1 MKKLFAIVLSIA
13 LMLTFAACTSNTGTG
28 GENNGDGNGKV
39 LSIDEVTL
47 TVPSK
52 ITAVAKEDLKVGFI
66 FLHDANSTYDKNFM
80 DAAEAAC
87 SALGL
92 SDDQILM
99 KTGIPEGE
107 ECYTTA
113 KELVNAGCQVIFA
126 DSFGHEP
133 YIIKAAKEYPT
144 VQFCH
149 ATGVRGK
156 TEGVGNYHTAFAE
169 IYKGRY
175 LAGVAAG
182 MKLNEMIADK
192 KFTAAEA
199 KMGYVG
205 AFPYAE
211 VISGFTSFYL
221 GAKSVCPSVTME
233 VQYTQS
239 WFDIEK
245 ENTAAKALIANGC
258 KLISQHADSS
268 GAPSACEAEGV
279 PNVAYNV
286 DTSNI
291 GPNTAII
298 SSKINWTP
306 YMTMM
311 IKAVLDG
318 TTIPSDYCAT
328 LTEGAVQLTKLN
340 EKVAAEGTQAKLDE
354 VKAKLEKNEIKVF
367 DTKTFTVSGKEL
379 TTYLADVVD
388 AGDFVPDTEAIA
400 DGRFIESEKRSAPYF
415 NVIIDGITVPAQ

>member
-1 MKKLFAIVLSIA
+1 MKKLLAIVLS
-13 LMLTFAACTSNTGTG
+13 LCMLLAFAGCSDANTSSGSDAD
-28 GENNGDGNGKV
+28 EAKV
-39 LSIDEVTL
+39 LSIDEVEL
-47 TVPSK
+47 TVADK
-52 ITAVAKEDLKVGFI
+52 IEAVAKEDLKVGFI
-66 FLHDANSTYDKNFM
+66 FLHDANSTYDKNFI
-80 DAAEAAC
+80 DAANAAC
-87 SALGL
+87 EALGIK
-92 SDDQILM
+92 DDQVIM

-133 YIIKAAKEYPT
+133 YMVKAAKEYPK

-156 TEGVGNYHTAFAE
+156 TEGLGNYHTAFAE

-175 LAGVAAG
+175 LAGIAAG
-182 MKLNEMIADK
+182 MKLNEMIKAG
-192 KFTAAEA
+192 KFTAEEA
-199 KMGYVG
+199 KIGYVG

-211 VISGFTSFYL
+211 VISGYTSFYL
-221 GAKSVCPSVTME
+221 GVKSVCPTVKME

-268 GAPSACEAEGV
+268 GAPSACEAAGV

-298 SSKINWTP
+298 SSKISWVP

-311 IKAVLDG
+311 IKAMLEG
-318 TTIPSDYCAT
+318 TSIPADYCAT
-328 LTEGAVQLTKLN
+328 LEEGAVQLTALTKN
-340 EKVAAEGTQAKLDE
+340 AAPGTQEAIDAA
-354 VKAKLEKNEIKVF
+354 KAKLSDGSLKVF
-367 DTKTFTVSGKEL
+367 DTKSFTVDGKEL

-388 AGDFVPDTEAIA
+388 MGDFVPDTEAVV

-415 NVIIDGITVPAQ
+415 NVIIDGITVPKN

>member
-1 MKKLFAIVLSIA
+1 MKKLLA
-13 LMLTFAACTSNTGTG
+13 MLLCLCMVFVFAAC
-28 GENNGDGNGKV
+28 GEDTNKDDETAKV
-39 LSIDEVTL
+39 LSIDEVET
-47 TVPSK
+47 TTPAT
-52 ITAVAKEDLKVGFI
+52 ITKVAKEDLKVGFI
-66 FLHDANSTYDKNFM
+66 FLHDQNSTYDKNFI
-80 DAAEAAC
+80 DAANAAC
-87 SALGL
+87 EALGIKE
-92 SDDQILM
+92 DQIIM

-133 YIIKAAKEYPT
+133 YMIKAAKEFPN

-156 TEGVGNYHTAFAE
+156 TELVGNYHTAFAE

-175 LAGVAAG
+175 LAGIAAG
-182 MKLNEMIADK
+182 MKINEMIEAG
-192 KFTAAEA
+192 KFTAEEA

-211 VISGFTSFYL
+211 VISGYTSFYL
-221 GAKSVCPSVTME
+221 GAKSVCPTVTME

-268 GAPSACEAEGV
+268 GAPSACEDAGI

-298 SSKINWTP
+298 SSKISWVP
-306 YMTMM
+306 YMKMM
-311 IKAVLDG
+311 ITAVLEG
-318 TTIPSDYCAT
+318 TSIPADYCAT
-328 LTEGAVQLTKLN
+328 LSEDAVQLTALTKN
-340 EKVAAEGTQAKLDE
+340 AAEGTQKAIDDA
-354 VKAKLEKNEIKVF
+354 KAKLIDNSLKVF
-367 DTKTFTVSGKEL
+367 DTKNFTVGGKEL

-388 AGDFVPDTEAIA
+388 LGDYVGDTEAIV

-415 NVIIDGITVPAQ
+415 NVIIDGITVPEA

>member
-1 MKKLFAIVLSIA
+1 MKKLLAILLAVA
-13 LMLTFAACTSNTGTG
+13 MLFSFAACG
-28 GENNGDGNGKV
+28 GEKEEATPGADENKV

-47 TVPSK
+47 TEPAK
-52 ITAVAKEDLKVGFI
+52 ITKVAKEDLKVGFI
-66 FLHDANSTYDKNFM
+66 FLHDQNSTYDKNFI
-80 DAAEAAC
+80 DAADAAC
-87 SALGL
+87 KALGIKE
-92 SDDQILM
+92 DQVIM

-133 YIIKAAKEYPT
+133 YMVKAAKEFPN

-156 TEGVGNYHTAFAE
+156 TEGLGNYHTAFAE

-175 LAGVAAG
+175 LAGIAAG
-182 MKLNEMIADK
+182 MKLNEMIK
-192 KFTAAEA
+192 KGDFKAEEA

-211 VISGFTSFYL
+211 VISGYTSFYL
-221 GAKSVCPSVTME
+221 GAKSVCPTVTME

-245 ENTAAKALIANGC
+245 ENTAAKALIANGA

-268 GAPSACEAEGV
+268 GAPSACEAAGV

-298 SSKINWTP
+298 SSKISWVP

-311 IKAVLDG
+311 IKAMLEG
-318 TTIPSDYCAT
+318 TSIPSDYCAT
-328 LTEGAVQLTKLN
+328 LEEGAVQLTELTKN
-340 EKVAAEGTQAKLDE
+340 AAEGTKEAIDTAKDKL
-354 VKAKLEKNEIKVF
+354 AKGEIKVF
-367 DTKTFTVSGKEL
+367 DTKTFTVEGKEL

-388 AGDFVPDTEAIA
+388 MGDFVPDTEAIV

-415 NVIIDGITVPAQ
+415 NVIIDGITVPAE

>member
-1 MKKLFAIVLSIA
+1 MKKLLAIVLS
-13 LMLTFAACTSNTGTG
+13 LCMLLAFAGCSDANTSSGSDAD
-28 GENNGDGNGKV
+28 EAKV
-39 LSIDEVTL
+39 LSIDEVEL
-47 TVPSK
+47 TVADK
-52 ITAVAKEDLKVGFI
+52 IEAVAKEDLKVGFI
-66 FLHDANSTYDKNFM
+66 FLHDANSTYDKNFI
-80 DAAEAAC
+80 DAANAAC
-87 SALGL
+87 EALGIK
-92 SDDQILM
+92 DDQVIM

-133 YIIKAAKEYPT
+133 YMVKAAKEYPK

-156 TEGVGNYHTAFAE
+156 TEGLGNYHTAFAE

-175 LAGVAAG
+175 LAGIAAG
-182 MKLNEMIADK
+182 MKLNEMIKAG
-192 KFTAAEA
+192 KFTAEEA
-199 KMGYVG
+199 KIGYVG

-211 VISGFTSFYL
+211 VISGYTSFYL
-221 GAKSVCPSVTME
+221 GVKSVCPTVKME

-268 GAPSACEAEGV
+268 GAPSACEAAGV

-298 SSKINWTP
+298 SSKISWVP

-311 IKAVLDG
+311 IKAMLEG
-318 TTIPSDYCAT
+318 TSIPADYCAT
-328 LTEGAVQLTKLN
+328 LEEGAVQLTALTKN
-340 EKVAAEGTQAKLDE
+340 AAPGTQEAIDAA
-354 VKAKLEKNEIKVF
+354 KAKLSDGSLKVF
-367 DTKTFTVSGKEL
+367 DTKNFTVDGKEL

-388 AGDFVPDTEAIA
+388 MGDFVPDTEAVV

-415 NVIIDGITVPAQ
+415 NVIIDGITVPKN

>member
-1 MKKLFAIVLSIA
+1 MKKLLALVLALTMAFALVSCGNA
-13 LMLTFAACTSNTGTG
+13 
-28 GENNGDGNGKV
+28 NNGDEAKV
-39 LSIDEVTL
+39 LSIDEVELSVADT
-47 TVPSK
+47 
-52 ITAVAKEDLKVGFI
+52 IEAVAKEDLKVGFI
-66 FLHDANSTYDKNFM
+66 FLHDANSTYDKNFI
-80 DAAEAAC
+80 DAANTAC
-87 SALGL
+87 KDLGIKE
-92 SDDQILM
+92 DQVIM

-107 ECYTTA
+107 EAYTTA

-133 YIIKAAKEYPT
+133 YMIKAAKEFPK

-149 ATGVRGK
+149 ATGTRGK
-156 TEGVGNYHTAFAE
+156 IEGLGNYHTAFAE
-169 IYKGRY
+169 IYKGRF
-175 LAGVAAG
+175 LAGIAAG
-182 MKLNEMIADK
+182 MKLNEMIDAGK
-192 KFTAAEA
+192 YTAEEA

-211 VISGFTSFYL
+211 VISGYTSFYL
-221 GAKSVCPSVTME
+221 GAKSVCPTVTME

-258 KLISQHADSS
+258 KLVSQHADSS
-268 GAPSACEAEGV
+268 GAPSACEAAGV

-298 SSKINWTP
+298 SSKISWVP

-311 IKAVLDG
+311 IKAMLEG
-318 TTIPSDYCAT
+318 TSIPSDYCAT
-328 LTEGAVQLTKLN
+328 LEEGAVQLTTLTKN
-340 EKVAAEGTQAKLDE
+340 AAKGTQEAIDTAKD
-354 VKAKLEKNEIKVF
+354 KLIKGEIQVF
-367 DTKTFTVSGKEL
+367 DTKTFTVGGAEL

-388 AGDFVPDTEAIA
+388 LGDYVPDTEAIV

-415 NVIIDGITVPAQ
+415 NVIIDGITVPEEN

>member
-1 MKKLFAIVLSIA
+1 MKKLLAVLLSIA
-13 LMLTFAACTSNTGTG
+13 MLFCFAACGSTDTSS
-28 GENNGDGNGKV
+28 DADVAKV
-39 LSIDEVTL
+39 DSIDDVEL
-47 TVPSK
+47 TVAAK
-52 ITAVAKEDLKVGFI
+52 IEAVAKKDLKVGFI

-87 SALGL
+87 EKLGL
-92 SDDQILM
+92 TDDQIFM

-133 YIIKAAKEYPT
+133 YLIQAAKEFPK

-149 ATGVRGK
+149 ATGTRGK
-156 TEGVGNYHTAFAE
+156 IEGVGNYHTAFAE

-175 LAGVAAG
+175 LAGIAAG
-182 MKLNEMIADK
+182 MKLNEMIDAG
-192 KFTAAEA
+192 KFTAEEA
-199 KMGYVG
+199 KIGYVG

-211 VISGFTSFYL
+211 VISGYTSFYL
-221 GAKSVCPSVTME
+221 GVKSVCPTVTME

-245 ENTAAKALIANGC
+245 ENTAAKALIANGA

-268 GAPSACEAEGV
+268 GAPSACEAAGV

-298 SSKINWTP
+298 SSKISWEP

-311 IKAVLDG
+311 IKAMIDG
-318 TTIPSDYCAT
+318 TSIPSDYCAT
-328 LTEGAVQLTKLN
+328 LEEGAVQLTELTAN
-340 EKVAAEGTQAKLDE
+340 AASGTKEAIDTA
-354 VKAKLEKNEIKVF
+354 KAKLIDGSLKVF
-367 DTKTFTVSGKEL
+367 DTANFTVGGKKL

-388 AGDFVPDTEAIA
+388 AGDFVPDTEAIV

-415 NVIIDGITVPAQ
+415 NVIIDGITVPQE

>member
-1 MKKLFAIVLSIA
+1 MKKLLAILLALAMLVVFAG
-13 LMLTFAACTSNTGTG
+13 C
-28 GENNGDGNGKV
+28 GENGGDQAKV
-39 LSIDEVTL
+39 QSIDEVTL
-47 TVPSK
+47 TTPAQIEK
-52 ITAVAKEDLKVGFI
+52 VAKEDLKVGFI
-66 FLHDANSTYDKNFM
+66 FLHDANSTYDKNFI
-80 DAAEAAC
+80 DAANAAC
-87 SALGL
+87 EALGIGE
-92 SDDQILM
+92 SQVIM

-113 KELVNAGCQVIFA
+113 KELVTAGCQVIFA

-133 YIIKAAKEYPT
+133 YMIKAAKEFPK

-149 ATGVRGK
+149 ATGTRGK
-156 TEGVGNYHTAFAE
+156 IEGVSNYHTAFAE

-175 LAGVAAG
+175 LAGIAAG
-182 MKLNEMIADK
+182 MKLNEMINAG
-192 KFTAAEA
+192 KFTANEA

-211 VISGFTSFYL
+211 VISGYTSFYL
-221 GAKSVCPSVTME
+221 GAKSVCPTVTME

-268 GAPSACEAEGV
+268 GAPSACEAAGV

-298 SSKINWTP
+298 SSKISWVP

-311 IKAVLDG
+311 IKAMLEG
-318 TTIPSDYCAT
+318 TSIPADYCAT
-328 LTEGAVQLTKLN
+328 LEEGAVQLTTLTKN
-340 EKVAAEGTQAKLDE
+340 AAEGTQAAIDAAKDKLN
-354 VKAKLEKNEIKVF
+354 KGEIKVF
-367 DTKTFTVSGKEL
+367 DTKTFTVEGKEL

-388 AGDFVPDTEAIA
+388 LGDFVPDTEAIVE
-400 DGRFIESEKRSAPYF
+400 GRFIESEKRSAPYF
-415 NVIIDGITVPAQ
+415 NVIIDGITVPAE

>member
-1 MKKLFAIVLSIA
+1 MKKLLAILLCA
-13 LMLTFAACTSNTGTG
+13 AMLFSFAACGDAKTTSTGNAD
-28 GENNGDGNGKV
+28 ENAVK
-39 LSIDEVTL
+39 SIDETEQ

-52 ITAVAKEDLKVGFI
+52 ITAVAKDKLKVGFI
-66 FLHDANSTYDKNFM
+66 FLHDSNSTYDKNFM
-80 DAAEAAC
+80 DAADAAC
-87 SALGL
+87 KALGIT
-92 SDDQILM
+92 DEQKII
-99 KTGIPEGE
+99 KTGIPEGD

-113 KELVNAGCQVIFA
+113 KELVNSGCQLIFA

-133 YIIKAAKEYPT
+133 YMIKAAKEFPE

-149 ATGVRGK
+149 ATGTRAII
-156 TEGVGNYHTAFAE
+156 EGVPNYHTAFAE
-169 IYKGRY
+169 IYKGRF
-175 LAGVAAG
+175 LAGIAAG
-182 MKLNEMIADK
+182 MKLNEMIDAG
-192 KFTAAEA
+192 KFKAEEA

-211 VISGFTSFYL
+211 VISGYTSFYL

-245 ENTAAKALIANGC
+245 ENSAAKALIANGC

-268 GAPSACEAEGV
+268 GAPSACEEKGI

-291 GPNTAII
+291 GPSTAIV
-298 SSKINWTP
+298 SSKITWTP
-306 YMTMM
+306 YMTMI
-311 IKAVLDG
+311 IKAMLDG
-318 TTIPSDYCAT
+318 GTIPADYCAT
-328 LTEGAVQLTKLN
+328 FAEGAVELTPLT
-340 EKVAAEGTQAKLDE
+340 KVAAKGTQEKIDE
-354 VKAKLEKNEIKVF
+354 VAEKLKKDEIRVF
-367 DTKTFTVSGKEL
+367 DTSTFTVNGKEL

-388 AGDFVPDTEAIA
+388 LGDYVPDTEAVK

-415 NVIIDGITVPAQ
+415 NVIIDGITVPEN

>member
-1 MKKLFAIVLSIA
+1 MKKVISILLVLVMLFA
-13 LMLTFAACTSNTGTG
+13 AAGCANEEPVTENG
-28 GENNGDGNGKV
+28 GEENAV
-39 LSIDEVTL
+39 ASINDVEL
-47 TVPSK
+47 TTPST

-87 SALGL
+87 KELGL
-92 SDDQILM
+92 NDDQMLI

-113 KELVNAGCQVIFA
+113 KELVTAGCQVIFA

-133 YIIKAAKEYPT
+133 FMIKAAKEFPN

-149 ATGVRGK
+149 ATGTRGK
-156 TEGVGNYHTAFAE
+156 IEGVGNYHTAFAE

-175 LAGVAAG
+175 LAGIAAG
-182 MKLNEMIADK
+182 MKLNEMIEAGE
-192 KFTAAEA
+192 FTAEEA

-211 VISGFTSFYL
+211 VMSGFTSFYL
-221 GAKSVCPSVTME
+221 GAKSVCPTVKME
-233 VQYTQS
+233 VQYTNS

-245 ENTAAKALIANGC
+245 ENSAAKALIANGC

-268 GAPSACEAEGV
+268 GAPSACEEAKV

-286 DTSNI
+286 DTTNI

-306 YMTMM
+306 YMKMM
-311 IKAVLDG
+311 IQAVIDG
-318 TTIPSDYCAT
+318 TSIPSDYCAT
-328 LTEGAVQLTKLN
+328 LKEGAVELTALN
-340 EKVAAEGTQAKLDE
+340 EKVAAKGTKEALDAAYAKLADDS
-354 VKAKLEKNEIKVF
+354 LRVF
-367 DTKTFTVSGKEL
+367 DTATFTVDNAAL
-379 TTYLADVVD
+379 TTYLADIVD
-388 AGDFVPDTEAIA
+388 MGDYVPDTEAII
-400 DGRFIESEKRSAPYF
+400 DGRFAESEMRSAPYF
-415 NVIIDGITVPAQ
+415 NVVIDGITVPAA

>member
-1 MKKLFAIVLSIA
+1 MKKILA
-13 LMLTFAACTSNTGTG
+13 MLLCLAMVFSFAACREQTEAT
-28 GENNGDGNGKV
+28 KV
-39 LSIDEVTL
+39 LSIDEVEL
-47 TVPSK
+47 TVPDE
-52 ITAVAKEDLKVGFI
+52 ITPVAKEDLKVGFI

-80 DAAEAAC
+80 DAADAAC
-87 SALGL
+87 EALGL
-92 SDDQILM
+92 SDSQVII
-99 KTGIPEGE
+99 KTGIPEDNQ
-107 ECYTTA
+107 CYETA
-113 KELVNAGCQVIFA
+113 KELVNSGCQIIFA

-133 YIIKAAKEYPT
+133 YMIKAAKEFPS

-149 ATGVRGK
+149 ATGTRGK
-156 TEGVGNYHTAFAE
+156 IEGVGNYHTAFAE

-175 LAGVAAG
+175 LAGIAAG
-182 MKLNEMIADK
+182 MKLNEMIENGE
-192 KFTAAEA
+192 FTADEA

-205 AFPYAE
+205 AYPYAE

-221 GAKSVCPSVTME
+221 GAKSVCPTVTME

-268 GAPSACEAEGV
+268 GAPSACEEKGV

-298 SSKINWTP
+298 SSKISWEP

-311 IKAVLDG
+311 LTAMIEG
-318 TTIPSDYCAT
+318 GTIPADYCAT
-328 LTEGAVQLTKLN
+328 LKEGAVQLTALTAN
-340 EKVAAEGTQAKLDE
+340 AAEGTQEAIDAAKALLENDE
-354 VKAKLEKNEIKVF
+354 LKVF
-367 DTKTFTVSGKEL
+367 DTATFTVGGQEL
-379 TTYLADVVD
+379 TTYLADMVD
-388 AGDFVPDTEAIA
+388 LGDYVADTEAVV

>member
-1 MKKLFAIVLSIA
+1 MKKLLAILLAVSMLFCFAGCGNA
-13 LMLTFAACTSNTGTG
+13 NTSS
-28 GENNGDGNGKV
+28 DADSAKV
-39 LSIDEVTL
+39 QSIDEVTL
-47 TVPSK
+47 TQPAT
-52 ITAVAKEDLKVGFI
+52 ITKVAKEDLKVGFI
-66 FLHDANSTYDKNFM
+66 FLHDANSTYDKNFI
-80 DAAEAAC
+80 DAANAAC
-87 SALGL
+87 EALGIKE
-92 SDDQILM
+92 DQVIM
-99 KTGIPEGE
+99 KTGIPEGN

-113 KELVNAGCQVIFA
+113 KELVTAGCQVIFA

-133 YIIKAAKEYPT
+133 HMIQAAKEFPN

-149 ATGVRGK
+149 ATGTRGK
-156 TEGVGNYHTAFAE
+156 IEGVANYHTAFAE

-175 LAGVAAG
+175 LAGIAAG
-182 MKLNEMIADK
+182 MKLNEMIKAG
-192 KFTAAEA
+192 KFTEADA

-211 VISGFTSFYL
+211 VISGYTSFYL

-245 ENTAAKALIANGC
+245 ENTAAKALIANGA

-268 GAPSACEAEGV
+268 GAPSACEAAGV

-298 SSKINWTP
+298 SSKISWVP

-311 IKAVLDG
+311 IKAMLEG
-318 TTIPSDYCAT
+318 TSIPSDYCAT
-328 LTEGAVQLTKLN
+328 LAEGAVQLTALTKN
-340 EKVAAEGTQAKLDE
+340 AAEGTQKAIDDA
-354 VKAKLEKNEIKVF
+354 KAKLIDGSLKVF
-367 DTKTFTVSGKEL
+367 DTKTFTVEGKEL

-388 AGDFVPDTEAIA
+388 LGDYAPDTEAIV

-415 NVIIDGITVPAQ
+415 NVIIDGITVPAN

>member
-1 MKKLFAIVLSIA
+1 MKKLLALVLVFA
-13 LMLTFAACTSNTGTG
+13 MLFSFAGC
-28 GENNGDGNGKV
+28 GDKKKADDAAKV
-39 LSIDEVTL
+39 LSIDEVEL
-47 TVPSK
+47 SK
-52 ITAVAKEDLKVGFI
+52 PDTIEKVAKEDLKVGFI
-66 FLHDANSTYDKNFM
+66 FLHDQNSTYDKNFI
-80 DAAEAAC
+80 DAANAAC
-87 SALGL
+87 EALGITK
-92 SDDQILM
+92 DQVIM

-113 KELVNAGCQVIFA
+113 KELVTAGCQVIFA

-133 YIIKAAKEYPT
+133 YMIKAAKEFPK

-149 ATGVRGK
+149 ATGTRGK
-156 TEGVGNYHTAFAE
+156 IEGLGNYHTAFAE

-175 LAGVAAG
+175 LAGIAAG
-182 MKLNEMIADK
+182 MKLNEMIKAG
-192 KFTAAEA
+192 KFTAEEA

-211 VISGFTSFYL
+211 VISGYTSFFL
-221 GAKSVCPSVTME
+221 GARSVCPTVKME

-245 ENTAAKALIANGC
+245 ENTAAKALIANGA

-268 GAPSACEAEGV
+268 GAPSACEEAGV

-298 SSKINWTP
+298 SSKISWTP

-311 IKAVLDG
+311 IKAMLDG
-318 TTIPSDYCAT
+318 TSIPSDYCAT
-328 LTEGAVQLTKLN
+328 LAEGAVQLTALTKN
-340 EKVAAEGTQAKLDE
+340 AAEGTQAAIDAA
-354 VKAKLEKNEIKVF
+354 KAKLIDGSLQVF
-367 DTKTFTVSGKEL
+367 DTKTFTVGEKEL
-379 TTYLADVVD
+379 TSHLADVVD
-388 AGDFVPDTEAIA
+388 DGTFTPDTQAIV

-415 NVIIDGITVPAQ
+415 DIIIDDITVPTK

>member
-1 MKKLFAIVLSIA
+1 MKKILA
-13 LMLTFAACTSNTGTG
+13 MLLCLAMVFSFAACREQTEAT
-28 GENNGDGNGKV
+28 KV
-39 LSIDEVTL
+39 LSIDEVEL
-47 TVPSK
+47 TVPDE
-52 ITAVAKEDLKVGFI
+52 ITPVAKEDLKVGFI

-80 DAAEAAC
+80 DAADAAC
-87 SALGL
+87 EALGL
-92 SDDQILM
+92 SDSQVII
-99 KTGIPEGE
+99 KTGIPEDNQ
-107 ECYTTA
+107 CYETA
-113 KELVNAGCQVIFA
+113 KELVNSGCQIIFA

-133 YIIKAAKEYPT
+133 YMIKAAKEFPS

-149 ATGVRGK
+149 ATGTRGK
-156 TEGVGNYHTAFAE
+156 IEGVGNYHTAFAE

-175 LAGVAAG
+175 LAGIAEG
-182 MKLNEMIADK
+182 MKLNEMIENGE
-192 KFTAAEA
+192 FTADEA

-205 AFPYAE
+205 AYPYAE

-221 GAKSVCPSVTME
+221 GAKSVCPTVTME

-268 GAPSACEAEGV
+268 GAPSACEEKGV

-298 SSKINWTP
+298 SSKISWEP

-311 IKAVLDG
+311 LTAMIEG
-318 TTIPSDYCAT
+318 GTIPADYCAT
-328 LTEGAVQLTKLN
+328 LKEGAVQLTALTAN
-340 EKVAAEGTQAKLDE
+340 AAEGTQEAIDAAKALLENDE
-354 VKAKLEKNEIKVF
+354 LKVF
-367 DTKTFTVSGKEL
+367 DTATFTVGGQEL
-379 TTYLADVVD
+379 TTYLADMVD
-388 AGDFVPDTEAIA
+388 LGDYVADTEAVV

>member
-1 MKKLFAIVLSIA
+1 MKKLLALLLAVAMLVCFAGCGA
-13 LMLTFAACTSNTGTG
+13 KDTSSDAD
-28 GENNGDGNGKV
+28 EAKV
-39 LSIDEVTL
+39 LSIDEVEL
-47 TVPSK
+47 TVADT
-52 ITAVAKEDLKVGFI
+52 ITKVAKEDLKVGFI

-87 SALGL
+87 NKLGL
-92 SDDQILM
+92 SKDQVLM

-113 KELVNAGCQVIFA
+113 VELVNAGCQVIFA

-133 YIIKAAKEYPT
+133 YMIKAAKEFPK

-149 ATGVRGK
+149 ATGTRGK
-156 TEGVGNYHTAFAE
+156 IEGVGNYHTAFAE

-175 LAGVAAG
+175 LAGIAAG
-182 MKLNEMIADK
+182 MKLKEMIDAG
-192 KFTAAEA
+192 KFTAEEA
-199 KMGYVG
+199 KIGYVG

-211 VISGFTSFYL
+211 VISGYTSFYL
-221 GAKSVCPSVTME
+221 GAKSIVENVTME
-233 VQYTQS
+233 VQYTTS

-268 GAPSACEAEGV
+268 GAPSACEAAGV

-298 SSKINWTP
+298 SSKISWEP

-311 IKAVLDG
+311 IKALLDG
-318 TTIPSDYCAT
+318 TSIPADYCAT
-328 LTEGAVQLTKLN
+328 LEEGAVQLTELTKN
-340 EKVAAEGTQAKLDE
+340 AAAGTKEAIDAA
-354 VKAKLEKNEIKVF
+354 KAKLIDGSLKVF
-367 DTKTFTVSGKEL
+367 DTSKFTVEGKEV

-388 AGDFVPDTEAIA
+388 LGDFAADTEAIV

-415 NVIIDGITVPAQ
+415 NLIIDGITVPAE

>member
-1 MKKLFAIVLSIA
+1 MKKLLAILMALCLLVSFAGCG
-13 LMLTFAACTSNTGTG
+13 AANTTSGSN
-28 GENNGDGNGKV
+28 DDAKV
-39 LSIDEVTL
+39 LSIDEVET
-47 TVPSK
+47 TVADK
-52 ITAVAKEDLKVGFI
+52 IEAVAKEDLKIGFI
-66 FLHDANSTYDKNFM
+66 FLHDANSTYDKNFI
-80 DAAEAAC
+80 DAANAAC
-87 SALGL
+87 EALGIKE
-92 SDDQILM
+92 DQVIM

-107 ECYTTA
+107 EAYTTA
-113 KELVNAGCQVIFA
+113 KELVNAGCQLIFA

-133 YIIKAAKEYPT
+133 YLIKAAKEFPK

-149 ATGVRGK
+149 ATGTRGK
-156 TEGVGNYHTAFAE
+156 IEGVGNYHTAFAE

-175 LAGVAAG
+175 LAGIAAG
-182 MKLNEMIADK
+182 MKLNEMITAG
-192 KFTAAEA
+192 KFTAEEA
-199 KMGYVG
+199 KIGYVG

-211 VISGFTSFYL
+211 VISGYTSFYL
-221 GAKSVCPSVTME
+221 GVKSVCPTVTME

-245 ENTAAKALIANGC
+245 ENSAAKALIASGC

-268 GAPSACEAEGV
+268 GAPSACEAEGI

-298 SSKINWTP
+298 SSRISWVP

-311 IKAVLDG
+311 IQAMLDG
-318 TTIPSDYCAT
+318 TTIPADYCAT
-328 LTEGAVQLTKLN
+328 LEEGAVELTALTKN
-340 EKVAAEGTQAKLDE
+340 AAEGTQAAIDAA
-354 VKAKLEKNEIKVF
+354 KAKLADGSLKVF
-367 DTKTFTVSGKEL
+367 DTSTFTVEGKEL

-388 AGDFVPDTEAIA
+388 AGDYVPDTEAIV

-415 NVIIDGITVPAQ
+415 NVIIDGITVPAE

>member
-1 MKKLFAIVLSIA
+1 MKKFLAIA
-13 LMLTFAACTSNTGTG
+13 LSALMILSFAACGDNNATVSG
-28 GENNGDGNGKV
+28 NGDNNETKV

-47 TVPSK
+47 TQAAT
-52 ITAVAKEDLKVGFI
+52 IAKVELADLKVGFI

-80 DAAEAAC
+80 DAADAAC
-87 SALGL
+87 KKLGL
-92 SDDQILM
+92 QESQVLM

-133 YIIKAAKEYPT
+133 YMIKAAKEYPN

-149 ATGVRGK
+149 ATGTRGK
-156 TEGVGNYHTAFAE
+156 IEGVGNYHTAFAE

-175 LAGVAAG
+175 LAGIAAG
-182 MKLNEMIADK
+182 MKMNEMIAAG
-192 KFTAAEA
+192 KFTAEEA

-211 VISGFTSFYL
+211 VISGYTSFYL
-221 GAKSVCPSVTME
+221 GAKSVCPTVTME

-268 GAPSACEAEGV
+268 GAPSACEAEGI

-298 SSKINWTP
+298 SSKISWEP

-311 IKAVLDG
+311 IQAMLDG
-318 TTIPSDYCAT
+318 TSIPSDYCAT
-328 LTEGAVQLTKLN
+328 LEEGAVQLTTLTKN
-340 EKVAAEGTQAKLDE
+340 AAEGTQEAIDAAKQKMADGTL
-354 VKAKLEKNEIKVF
+354 KVF
-367 DTKTFTVSGKEL
+367 DTATFTVNGAKLE
-379 TTYLADVVD
+379 TYLADVVD
-388 AGDFVPDTEAIA
+388 DGTYTNDTEAIV

-415 NVIIDGITVPAQ
+415 NVIIDGITVPAN

>member
-1 MKKLFAIVLSIA
+1 MKKFLAIA
-13 LMLTFAACTSNTGTG
+13 LSALMILSFAACGDNNATVSG
-28 GENNGDGNGKV
+28 NGDDNETKV

-47 TVPSK
+47 TQAAT
-52 ITAVAKEDLKVGFI
+52 IAKVELADLKVGFI

-80 DAAEAAC
+80 DAADAAC
-87 SALGL
+87 KKLGL
-92 SDDQILM
+92 QESQVLM

-133 YIIKAAKEYPT
+133 YMIKAAKEYPN

-149 ATGVRGK
+149 ATGTRGK
-156 TEGVGNYHTAFAE
+156 IEGVGNYHTAFAE

-175 LAGVAAG
+175 LAGIAAG
-182 MKLNEMIADK
+182 MKMNEMIAAG
-192 KFTAAEA
+192 KFTAEEA

-211 VISGFTSFYL
+211 VISGYTSFYL
-221 GAKSVCPSVTME
+221 GAKSVCPTVTME

-268 GAPSACEAEGV
+268 GAPSACEAEGI

-298 SSKINWTP
+298 SSKISWEP

-311 IKAVLDG
+311 IQAMLDG
-318 TTIPSDYCAT
+318 TSIPSDYCAT
-328 LTEGAVQLTKLN
+328 LEEGAVQLTTLTKN
-340 EKVAAEGTQAKLDE
+340 AAEGTQEAIDAAKQKMADGTL
-354 VKAKLEKNEIKVF
+354 KVF
-367 DTKTFTVSGKEL
+367 DTATFTVNGAKLE
-379 TTYLADVVD
+379 TYLADVVD
-388 AGDFVPDTEAIA
+388 DGTYTNDTEAIV

-415 NVIIDGITVPAQ
+415 NVIIDGITVPAN

>member
-1 MKKLFAIVLSIA
+1 MKKLIA
-13 LMLTFAACTSNTGTG
+13 LLLVAVMLFAFAGCGSKDTSS
-28 GENNGDGNGKV
+28 DADDAAKV

-47 TVPSK
+47 TK
-52 ITAVAKEDLKVGFI
+52 EDTITAVAKEDLKVGFI
-66 FLHDANSTYDKNFM
+66 FLHDANSTYDKNFI
-80 DAAEAAC
+80 DAANAAC
-87 SALGL
+87 EALGIKE
-92 SDDQILM
+92 DQVIM

-113 KELVNAGCQVIFA
+113 KELVTAGCQVIFA

-133 YIIKAAKEYPT
+133 YMIKAAKEFPK

-149 ATGVRGK
+149 ATGTRGK
-156 TEGVGNYHTAFAE
+156 IEGVGNYHTAFAE

-175 LAGVAAG
+175 LAGIAAG
-182 MKLNEMIADK
+182 MKLNEMIKAG
-192 KFTAAEA
+192 KFTAEEA
-199 KMGYVG
+199 KIGYVG

-211 VISGFTSFYL
+211 VISGYTSFYL
-221 GAKSVCPSVTME
+221 GVKSVCPTVTME

-268 GAPSACEAEGV
+268 GAPSACEAAGV

-298 SSKINWTP
+298 SSKISWVP

-311 IKAVLDG
+311 LKAVIEG
-318 TTIPSDYCAT
+318 TSIPADYCAT
-328 LTEGAVQLTKLN
+328 LAEDAVQLTTLTKN
-340 EKVAAEGTQAKLDE
+340 AAAGTQEAIDAA
-354 VKAKLEKNEIKVF
+354 KAKLNDGSLKVF
-367 DTKTFTVSGKEL
+367 DTSTFTVGGKEL

-388 AGDFVPDTEAIA
+388 LGDYVPDTEAIV

-415 NVIIDGITVPAQ
+415 NVIIDGITVPAE

>member
-1 MKKLFAIVLSIA
+1 MKKLLAILLAVA
-13 LMLTFAACTSNTGTG
+13 MLFSFAACGTSDTESGS
-28 GENNGDGNGKV
+28 ESDAKV
-39 LSIDEVTL
+39 LSIDEVEVTE
-47 TVPSK
+47 PSK
-52 ITAVAKEDLKVGFI
+52 IEAVKKEDLKVGFI

-87 SALGL
+87 KKLGITEK
-92 SDDQILM
+92 QIFM

-113 KELVNAGCQVIFA
+113 KELVNAGCNVIFA

-133 YIIKAAKEYPT
+133 YMIKAAKEFPN

-149 ATGVRGK
+149 ATGTRGK
-156 TEGVGNYHTAFAE
+156 IELVSNYHTAFAE

-175 LAGVAAG
+175 LAGIAAG
-182 MKLNEMIADK
+182 MKLNEMIAEG
-192 KFTAAEA
+192 KFKAEEA

-211 VISGFTSFYL
+211 VISGYTSFYL
-221 GAKSVCPSVTME
+221 GAKSVCPTVTME
-233 VQYTQS
+233 VQYTTS

-268 GAPSACEAEGV
+268 GAPSACEAAKV

-291 GPNTAII
+291 GPTTAII
-298 SSKINWTP
+298 SSKISWEP

-318 TTIPSDYCAT
+318 TSIPADYCAT
-328 LTEGAVQLTKLN
+328 LEEGAVQLTALTSN
-340 EKVAAEGTQAKLDE
+340 AAEGTQAKIDE
-354 VKAKLEKNEIKVF
+354 AKDKLIKNELKVF
-367 DTKTFTVSGKEL
+367 DTEKFTVNGEKL

-388 AGDFVPDTEAIA
+388 NGDYVPDTEAVI

-415 NVIIDGITVPAQ
+415 NIIIDGITVPKE

>member
-1 MKKLFAIVLSIA
+1 MKKIIA
-13 LMLTFAACTSNTGTG
+13 LLLAVAMLFVFAGC
-28 GENNGDGNGKV
+28 GENGGDAAKV
-39 LSIDEVTL
+39 QSIDEVTL
-47 TVPSK
+47 TTPSQIEK
-52 ITAVAKEDLKVGFI
+52 VAKEDLKVGFI
-66 FLHDANSTYDKNFM
+66 FLHDANSTYDKNFI
-80 DAAEAAC
+80 DAANAAC
-87 SALGL
+87 AALGIGE
-92 SDDQILM
+92 SQVIM

-113 KELVNAGCQVIFA
+113 KELVTAGCQVIFA

-133 YIIKAAKEYPT
+133 YMIKAAKEFPN

-149 ATGVRGK
+149 ATGTRGK
-156 TEGVGNYHTAFAE
+156 IEGVGNYHTAFAE

-175 LAGVAAG
+175 LAGIAAG
-182 MKLNEMIADK
+182 MKLNELINAG

-211 VISGFTSFYL
+211 VISGYTSFYL
-221 GAKSVCPSVTME
+221 GAKSVCPTVTME

-268 GAPSACEAEGV
+268 GAPSACEAASI

-298 SSKINWTP
+298 SSKISWVP

-318 TTIPSDYCAT
+318 TSIPADYCAT
-328 LTEGAVQLTKLN
+328 LEEGAVQLTTITKN
-340 EKVAAEGTQAKLDE
+340 AAEGTQAAIDAAKDKLN
-354 VKAKLEKNEIKVF
+354 KGEIKVF
-367 DTKTFTVSGKEL
+367 DTKNFTVEGKEL

-388 AGDFVPDTEAIA
+388 LGDFVPDTEAIV

-415 NVIIDGITVPAQ
+415 NVIIDGITVPAE

>member
-1 MKKLFAIVLSIA
+1 MKKLISMLLAVAMLFCFAGCG
-13 LMLTFAACTSNTGTG
+13 AADTSSD
-28 GENNGDGNGKV
+28 GDNAKV
-39 LSIDEVTL
+39 LSIDEVEL
-47 TVPSK
+47 TVAST

-80 DAAEAAC
+80 DAATAAC
-87 SALGL
+87 TKLGL
-92 SDDQILM
+92 TEDQILM
-99 KTGIPEGE
+99 KTGIPEGN

-133 YIIKAAKEYPT
+133 HMIQAAKEYPY

-149 ATGVRGK
+149 ATGTRGK

-182 MKLNEMIADK
+182 MKLNEMIAAG
-192 KFTAAEA
+192 KFTAEEA

-211 VISGFTSFYL
+211 VISGYTSFYL

-268 GAPSACEAEGV
+268 GAPSACEAAGV

-298 SSKINWTP
+298 SSKISWEP

-311 IKAVLDG
+311 IKAMLDG
-318 TTIPSDYCAT
+318 TSIPSDYCAT
-328 LTEGAVQLTKLN
+328 LEEGAVQLTALN
-340 EKVAAEGTQAKLDE
+340 ESVAAEGTQAAIDAAKDKLI
-354 VKAKLEKNEIKVF
+354 NGEIKVF
-367 DTKTFTVSGKEL
+367 DTANFTVGGKEL

-388 AGDFVPDTEAIA
+388 AGDYKADTEAVA

-415 NVIIDGITVPAQ
+415 DVIIDGITVPAK

>member
-1 MKKLFAIVLSIA
+1 MKKTLALLLAVSMLFCIVG
-13 LMLTFAACTSNTGTG
+13 C
-28 GENNGDGNGKV
+28 GEKTNGDSDV

-47 TVPSK
+47 TEAAK
-52 ITAVAKEDLKVGFI
+52 ITAVAKADLKVGFI
-66 FLHDANSTYDKNFM
+66 FLHDSNSTYDKNFM
-80 DAAEAAC
+80 DAAETAC
-87 SALGL
+87 QNLGL
-92 SDDQILM
+92 TAEQMLV

-113 KELVNAGCQVIFA
+113 KELVNAGCQIIFA

-133 YIIKAAKEYPT
+133 YMIKAAKEFPN

-149 ATGVRGK
+149 ATGTRGK
-156 TEGVGNYHTAFAE
+156 IEGVGNYHTAFAE

-175 LAGVAAG
+175 LAGIAAG
-182 MKLNEMIADK
+182 MKLNELIAAG

-221 GAKSVCPSVTME
+221 GAKSVCPTVTMD

-245 ENTAAKALIANGC
+245 ENSAAKALIAAGC

-268 GAPSACEAEGV
+268 GAPSACEAAGI

-298 SSKINWTP
+298 SSKISWVP

-311 IKAVLDG
+311 LNAVIDG

-328 LTEGAVQLTKLN
+328 LKEGAVQLTTLTKN
-340 EKVAAEGTQAKLDE
+340 AAEGTQAAIDAAK
-354 VKAKLEKNEIKVF
+354 VKLENNELRVF
-367 DTKTFTVSGKEL
+367 DTKTFTVGGKEL

-388 AGDFVPDTEAIA
+388 LGDFVPDTEAIV

-415 NVIIDGITVPAQ
+415 NVIIDGITVPKS

>member
-1 MKKLFAIVLSIA
+1 MKKLLAIVLS
-13 LMLTFAACTSNTGTG
+13 LCMLLVFAGCSDANTSSGSDAD
-28 GENNGDGNGKV
+28 EAKV
-39 LSIDEVTL
+39 LSIDEVEL
-47 TVPSK
+47 TVADK
-52 ITAVAKEDLKVGFI
+52 IEAVAKEDLKVGFI
-66 FLHDANSTYDKNFM
+66 FLHDANSTYDKNFI
-80 DAAEAAC
+80 DAANAAC
-87 SALGL
+87 EALGIK
-92 SDDQILM
+92 DDQVIM

-133 YIIKAAKEYPT
+133 YMVKAAKEYPK

-156 TEGVGNYHTAFAE
+156 TEGLGNYHTAFAE

-175 LAGVAAG
+175 LAGIAAG
-182 MKLNEMIADK
+182 MKLNEMIKAG
-192 KFTAAEA
+192 KFTAEEA
-199 KMGYVG
+199 KIGYVG

-211 VISGFTSFYL
+211 VISGYTSFYL
-221 GAKSVCPSVTME
+221 GVKSVCPTVKME

-268 GAPSACEAEGV
+268 GAPSACEAAGV

-298 SSKINWTP
+298 SSKISWVP

-311 IKAVLDG
+311 IKAMLEG
-318 TTIPSDYCAT
+318 TTIPADYCAT
-328 LTEGAVQLTKLN
+328 LEEGAVQLTALTKN
-340 EKVAAEGTQAKLDE
+340 AAPGTQEAIE
-354 VKAKLEKNEIKVF
+354 AAKAKLNDGSLKVF
-367 DTKTFTVSGKEL
+367 DTKSFTVDGKEL

-388 AGDFVPDTEAIA
+388 MGDFVPDTEAVV

-415 NVIIDGITVPAQ
+415 NVIIDGITVPKN

>member
-1 MKKLFAIVLSIA
+1 MKKLLALVLA
-13 LMLTFAACTSNTGTG
+13 VLMLASFAGCA
-28 GENNGDGNGKV
+28 GENVDTGDKV
-39 LSIDEVTL
+39 LSIDEVDL
-47 TVPSK
+47 TTPST

-87 SALGL
+87 AELGL
-92 SDDQILM
+92 TADQMLI

-113 KELVNAGCQVIFA
+113 KELVTAGCQVIFA

-133 YIIKAAKEYPT
+133 YMIKAAKEFPS

-149 ATGVRGK
+149 ATGTRGK
-156 TEGVGNYHTAFAE
+156 IEGVGNYHTAFAE

-175 LAGVAAG
+175 LAGIAAG
-182 MKLNEMIADK
+182 MKLNEMIEAG

-205 AFPYAE
+205 AFPFAE
-211 VISGFTSFYL
+211 VISGYTSFYL
-221 GAKSVCPSVTME
+221 GAKSVCPTVTME

-245 ENTAAKALIANGC
+245 ENSAAKALIASGC

-268 GAPSACEAEGV
+268 GAPSACEAAGV

-298 SSKINWTP
+298 SSKISWVP
-306 YMTMM
+306 YMKMM
-311 IKAVLDG
+311 IQAVLDG
-318 TTIPSDYCAT
+318 TSIPSDYCAT
-328 LTEGAVQLTKLN
+328 LKEGAVQLTPLTKN
-340 EKVAAEGTQAKLDE
+340 AAPGTQEAIDAA
-354 VKAKLEKNEIKVF
+354 KAKLENDEIRVF
-367 DTKTFTVSGKEL
+367 DTKTFTVGGEEL

-388 AGDFVPDTEAIA
+388 LGDYVADTEAVV
-400 DGRFIESEKRSAPYF
+400 DGRFIESEKRAGPYF
-415 NVIIDGITVPAQ
+415 NIIIDGITVPEN

>member
-1 MKKLFAIVLSIA
+1 MMKKLIAILMAVAMLVCFAG
-13 LMLTFAACTSNTGTG
+13 CGDKD
-28 GENNGDGNGKV
+28 NNDGDNAKV
-39 LSIDEVTL
+39 LSIDEVEL
-47 TVPSK
+47 TVAATIK
-52 ITAVAKEDLKVGFI
+52 AVAKEDLKVGFI

-80 DAAEAAC
+80 DAADAAC
-87 SALGL
+87 KKLGL
-92 SDDQILM
+92 ADEQVLIR
-99 KTGIPEGE
+99 TGIPEGD

-113 KELVNAGCQVIFA
+113 KELVTAGCQVIFA

-133 YIIKAAKEYPT
+133 HMIKAAKEFPN

-149 ATGVRGK
+149 ATGTRGK
-156 TEGVGNYHTAFAE
+156 IEGVANYHTAFAE

-175 LAGVAAG
+175 LAGIAAG
-182 MKLNEMIADK
+182 MKLKEMIDK
-192 KFTAAEA
+192 GEFTKEEA
-199 KMGYVG
+199 KIGYVG

-211 VISGFTSFYL
+211 VISGYTSFYL
-221 GAKSVCPSVTME
+221 GAKSIVDTVTMD

-245 ENTAAKALIANGC
+245 ENSAAKALIANGC

-268 GAPSACEAEGV
+268 GAPSACEAAGV

-298 SSKINWTP
+298 SSKISWEP

-311 IKAVLDG
+311 IKAMLEG
-318 TTIPSDYCAT
+318 TSIPSDYCAT
-328 LTEGAVQLTKLN
+328 LEEGAVQLTALTKN
-340 EKVAAEGTQAKLDE
+340 AAAGTQEAIDAAKG
-354 VKAKLEKNEIKVF
+354 KLIDGSLKVF
-367 DTKTFTVSGKEL
+367 DTSKFTVGGKEL

-388 AGDFVPDTEAIA
+388 LGDYAPDTEAIV

-415 NVIIDGITVPAQ
+415 NVIIDGITVPKN

>member
-1 MKKLFAIVLSIA
+1 MKKILA
-13 LMLTFAACTSNTGTG
+13 LLLAVAMIFSLAACGSENTSSGTDA
-28 GENNGDGNGKV
+28 EKV
-39 LSIDEVTL
+39 QSIDEVEL
-47 TVPSK
+47 TTPAT
-52 ITAVAKEDLKVGFI
+52 ITKVAKEDLKVGFI

-87 SALGL
+87 KELGL
-92 SDDQILM
+92 EDSQILM

-133 YIIKAAKEYPT
+133 FMIKAAKEFPN

-149 ATGVRGK
+149 ATGTRGK
-156 TEGVGNYHTAFAE
+156 IEGVGNYHTAFAE

-175 LAGVAAG
+175 LAGIAAG
-182 MKLNEMIADK
+182 MKLNEMIENGEFKAE
-192 KFTAAEA
+192 EA

-211 VISGFTSFYL
+211 VISGYTSFYL
-221 GAKSVCPSVTME
+221 GAKSVCPTVTME

-245 ENTAAKALIANGC
+245 ENTAAKALIANKC

-268 GAPSACEAEGV
+268 GAPSACEAAKV

-291 GPNTAII
+291 GPTTAII
-298 SSKINWTP
+298 SSKISWKP
-306 YMTMM
+306 YMVMM
-311 IKAVLDG
+311 IKAILDG
-318 TTIPSDYCAT
+318 TSIPADYCAT
-328 LTEGAVQLTKLN
+328 LSEGAVELTALTKN
-340 EKVAAEGTQAKLDE
+340 AAEGTQEAIDAAKE
-354 VKAKLEKNEIKVF
+354 KLSKGELQVF
-367 DTKTFTVSGKEL
+367 DTDTFTVEGKKLES
-379 TTYLADVVD
+379 YLADVVD
-388 AGDFVPDTEAIA
+388 LGDYVPDTEAIV

-415 NVIIDGITVPAQ
+415 NVIIDGITVPAE

>member
-1 MKKLFAIVLSIA
+1 MKKIIALVLAA
-13 LMLTFAACTSNTGTG
+13 LMLFSFAGCGSNDTSSDADSNVA
-28 GENNGDGNGKV
+28 KV
-39 LSIDEVTL
+39 LSIDEVDHT
-47 TVPSK
+47 TPDK
-52 ITAVAKEDLKVGFI
+52 IEAVSKEDLKVGFI

-80 DAAEAAC
+80 DAAKAAC
-87 SALGL
+87 DALGL
-92 SDDQILM
+92 NDDQILM
-99 KTGIPEGE
+99 KTGIPEDDT
-107 ECYTTA
+107 CYTTA

-133 YIIKAAKEYPT
+133 HMIKAAKEFPN

-149 ATGVRGK
+149 ATGTRGK
-156 TEGVGNYHTAFAE
+156 IEGVGNYHTAFAE

-175 LAGVAAG
+175 LAGIAAG
-182 MKLNEMIADK
+182 MKMNEMIEAGEFK
-192 KFTAAEA
+192 AEEA

-211 VISGFTSFYL
+211 VISGYTSFYL
-221 GAKSVCPSVTME
+221 GAKSVCQTVTME

-268 GAPSACEAEGV
+268 GAPSACEEAGV

-311 IKAVLDG
+311 IEAVING
-318 TTIPSDYCAT
+318 TEIPSDYCAT
-328 LTEGAVQLTKLN
+328 LKEGAVEMTALTN
-340 EKVAAEGTQAKLDE
+340 NAAEGTQETIDAAK
-354 VKAKLEKNEIKVF
+354 VKLENDEIRVF
-367 DTKTFTVSGKEL
+367 DIKTFTVDGKEL
-379 TTYLADVVD
+379 TTYFADIVD
-388 AGDFVPDTEAIA
+388 LGDYVSDTEAIV

-415 NVIIDGITVPAQ
+415 NVIIDGITVPTE

>member
-1 MKKLFAIVLSIA
+1 MKKVLALLLVAAMIFCFAG
-13 LMLTFAACTSNTGTG
+13 C
-28 GENNGDGNGKV
+28 GETPSNGDTPKTV
-39 LSIDEVTL
+39 LSIDEVEL
-47 TVPSK
+47 TTPAK
-52 ITAVAKEDLKVGFI
+52 ITAVAKADLKVGFI
-66 FLHDANSTYDKNFM
+66 FLHDSNSTYDKNFM
-80 DAAEAAC
+80 DAAEIAC
-87 SALGL
+87 QNLGL
-92 SDDQILM
+92 TKEQMLI

-133 YIIKAAKEYPT
+133 YMIKAAKEFPN

-149 ATGVRGK
+149 ATGTRGK
-156 TEGVGNYHTAFAE
+156 IEGVGNYHTAFAE

-175 LAGVAAG
+175 LAGIAAG
-182 MKLNEMIADK
+182 MKLNEMIAAG

-211 VISGFTSFYL
+211 VISGYTSFYL
-221 GAKSVCPSVTME
+221 GAKSVCPTVTME
-233 VQYTQS
+233 VQYTES

-245 ENTAAKALIANGC
+245 ENSAAKALIASGC

-268 GAPSACEAEGV
+268 GAPSACEAAGV

-291 GPNTAII
+291 GPKTAII
-298 SSKINWTP
+298 SSKISWVP

-311 IKAVLDG
+311 LNAVIDG
-318 TTIPSDYCAT
+318 TSIPADYCAT
-328 LTEGAVQLTKLN
+328 LKEGAVQLTALTKN
-340 EKVAAEGTQAKLDE
+340 AAKGTQEAIDAA
-354 VKAKLEKNEIKVF
+354 KAKLENDELRVF
-367 DTKTFTVSGKEL
+367 DTNTFTVGGEKL

-388 AGDFVPDTEAIA
+388 LGDFASDTEAIV

-415 NVIIDGITVPAQ
+415 NVIIDGITVPKS